1 MPWLCKKM
9 RRPKVGEKKVVSVG
23 KFVNVMCTS
32 FKTALLS
39 ACMLSI
45 PSFILFADHEP
56 DLKVISRDFPVP
68 NNPPSREIQIVLETI
83 RQGPRARMP
92 VHWAVEDVPAPAQA
106 ANPAVPSLPSITNQG
121 SANQN
126 NSKPAAVPA
135 AAAQVN
141 QLTMPTIGVPNM
153 QHQAA
158 LSAMGVTNLNSWP
171 VAAGFMHPNPAAFTM
186 GQSNDDFAAGFRA
199 AARLFNSTPSMS
211 GNIRSQGMGLGLGL
225 AASIGTNS
233 DYARQIQLL
242 QMAAAQGNHGASNQG
257 RNGTMEDGA
266 GPSAP
271 NNTSNP

>member
-1 MPWLCKKM
+1 
-9 RRPKVGEKKVVSVG
+9 
-23 KFVNVMCTS
+23 
-32 FKTALLS
+32 
-39 ACMLSI
+39 
-45 PSFILFADHEP
+45 
-56 DLKVISRDFPVP
+56 
-68 NNPPSREIQIVLETI
+68 
-83 RQGPRARMP
+83 MP

-126 NSKPAAVPA
+126 NSMPAAVPA

-141 QLTMPTIGVPNM
+141 LTMPTIGVANM

-211 GNIRSQGMGLGLGL
+211 GNIRSQGMGLGL

-257 RNGTMEDGA
+257 RNGTILAKRQAMEDGA